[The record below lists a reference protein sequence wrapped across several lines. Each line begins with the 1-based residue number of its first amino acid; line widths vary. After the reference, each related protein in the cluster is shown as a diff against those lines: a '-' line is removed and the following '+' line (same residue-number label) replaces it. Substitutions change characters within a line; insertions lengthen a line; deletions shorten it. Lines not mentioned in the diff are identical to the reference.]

1 MKNFF
6 LKSNSTIKNAY
17 IKFNKIGM
25 NTLIVT
31 DYKNNYL
38 GTLTSGDVRRAI
50 LKTKDLN
57 TKITSIYNKKSTFLF
72 NTEYHDSD
80 VKKIF
85 IGKKFELIPIIN
97 KSKKIIKILKL
108 TDFLYNKKSNKIE
121 KIKKTQVVIMAGGLG
136 TRLLPFTE
144 VLPKPLIPL
153 NGKPILGHIL
163 ESFEKFGITKFWLT
177 VNYKSLLLRAYLNET
192 KFKSRIKYYE
202 EKIPLGTVGC
212 LRNLYNKLDN
222 DFILTNCDT
231 IINTDLVEVF
241 KFHQKNNYDITII
254 SSLKKFNIPYGV
266 CELDEKNKFSKI
278 NEKPNLNYLINTG
291 FYILNKKILKLIP
304 KSKFDMTDLIKIA
317 EKKEKN
323 IGVFP
328 INDTS
333 WIDIG
338 NWQAYKKAVEQLE

>member
-1 MKNFF
+1 MNKFFIKN
-6 LKSNSTIKNAY
+6 NITIKNAY
-17 IKFNKIGM
+17 IKFSKIGM

-31 DYKNNYL
+31 NNKNDYL
-38 GTLTSGDVRRAI
+38 GTLSSGDVRRAI

-57 TKITSIYNKKSTFLF
+57 TKITSIYNKKSFFLF
-72 NTEYHDSD
+72 KGEYDDND

-85 IGKKFELIPIIN
+85 ISKKFELIPIIN
-97 KSKKIIKILKL
+97 KSKKIVKILKL
-108 TDFLYNKKSNKIE
+108 IDYLYNKKANKIE

-136 TRLLPFTE
+136 TRLLPITE

-153 NGKPILGHIL
+153 DGKPILGHIL

-192 KFKSRIKYYE
+192 KFKSKIKYYE
-202 EKIPLGTVGC
+202 EKVPLGTVGC
-212 LRNLYNKLDN
+212 LKNFYNKLDN

-231 IINTDLVEVF
+231 IINADLADIF
-241 KFHQKNNYDITII
+241 KFHQKNNYDITIV

-266 CELDEKNKFSKI
+266 CELDEKNNFLKI
-278 NEKPNLNYLINTG
+278 NEKPDLNYLINTG
-291 FYILNKKILKLIP
+291 FYVLNKKILKLIP
-304 KSKFDMTDLIKIA
+304 KSKFDMTDLIRIA
-317 EKKEKN
+317 ETKKKN

-328 INDTS
+328 INDKS

-338 NWQAYKKAVEQLE
+338 NWQAYKKAVQQLE